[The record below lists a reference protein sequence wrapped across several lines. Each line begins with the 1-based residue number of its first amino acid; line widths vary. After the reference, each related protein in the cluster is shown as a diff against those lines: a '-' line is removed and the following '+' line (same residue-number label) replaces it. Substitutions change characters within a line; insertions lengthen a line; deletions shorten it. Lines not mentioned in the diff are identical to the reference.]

1 MDGRRG
7 IGAKRVTAR
16 VGIVRRGFTV
26 LELMIVIALI
36 SIVAAFA
43 YPKVNFQQFQV
54 DAGAR
59 LMRLT
64 MQNAQRLAV
73 TRQYDVVVS
82 FDLAN
87 RRMRVLEDG
96 NNNDAVDGGER
107 VTWHNLEDSVH
118 FATPPVGVNG
128 AVATSIV
135 GSNVKTID
143 GMPSI
148 VFRRDGAASSDMEI
162 YLTSKRAKANDYR
175 GVVVVQSTG
184 HTDWYRYINS
194 RWLQASF

>member
-7 IGAKRVTAR
+7 IEAKRVTAC
-16 VGIVRRGFTV
+16 VGFVRRGFTV

-64 MQNAQRLAV
+64 LQNAQRLAV

-96 NNNDAVDGGER
+96 NNNDVVDAGER

-118 FATPPVGVNG
+118 FAVPPAGVNG
-128 AVATSIV
+128 NVATSIV
-135 GSNVKTID
+135 GSAKTID

-148 VFRRDGAASSDMEI
+148 VFHRDGAASSDMEI
-162 YLTSKRAKANDYR
+162 YLTSKRAKSNDFR
-175 GVVVVQSTG
+175 GVLVTQSTG

-194 RWLQASF
+194 RWLQGSM